1 MSKFENVAREYAK
14 LERIRENVVEMETD
28 LEQAQIAADEARVEL
43 ARVMGRHE
51 NSSLDTLT
59 NNLMDRQIYTEIRQH
74 LKSHPA
80 VRSITELKVSAERI
94 DYEVMIAG
102 GTSAADEEQFYVE
115 IADFV
120 KGVSKRYLGRTY
132 ERECSL

>member
-51 NSSLDTLT
+51 NTSFDTLA
-59 NNLMDRQIYTEIRQH
+59 NNLVDRQIYTQIREH
-74 LKSHPA
+74 LKSHPH
-80 VRSITELKVSAERI
+80 VLSITELKVSIERI
-94 DYEVMIAG
+94 DYEVMLPAKMND
-102 GTSAADEEQFYVE
+102 AEVEQFYVE
-115 IADFV
+115 IADFI
-120 KGVSKRYLGRTY
+120 KGVCKRFLRPY
-132 ERECSL
+132 ERESSL